1 MKRALIWPLAV
12 AAAALVSASPQ
23 RAAHGESAAR
33 PPDPVPGA
41 LQQQRQCEYD
51 NRRDETLDS
60 TRASFSVRVVGP
72 GNVGMSI
79 TNFGSVGNDHDTR
92 AASFEFPNGSEIEH
106 LIRGGIWIGAV
117 TADGETLVS
126 TASLDQNISNSSD
139 RTTEFLP
146 RLPLTTRSSLIN
158 SPFFD
163 PTAISEEDVL
173 TAYRDFPGPDNANSE
188 DPCPLGI
195 DVSQIT
201 LGWSFKPVD
210 DFLIFNYTIKNVS
223 TVALTNV
230 YLGMFGEFAT
240 NFKGQYAEWPP
251 PSVSV
256 LFDNKVIAWDDT
268 LRLFSERHCSFDRG
282 RAPTYGAMK
291 FLGSRPDSLAGKTVS
306 FNWFEF
312 FPADESRDEDT
323 ERYRLMANGEND
335 PTESIITTCD
345 GGATNDPVEV
355 ISAGPYSILLP
366 GDTLSF
372 AIAFLGGEDVADL
385 ELNASWAQR
394 AFDANY
400 VIPQPPPSPLIHV
413 DASPNGATIYWDRA
427 PESVPDPASG
437 ELDFQGY
444 RIYVSSDNV
453 DFDVVRDVDI
463 VDSVGF
469 NTGFSEVAHDTTI
482 AGRRFDYR
490 LAIPGLRDGFRH
502 WVSVTSYDLG
512 NPGQGLPSLESG
524 VPQNKT
530 LLIPGAEA
538 TARGAGREIVVYPN
552 PYRGQASWDGT
563 LPREKLIWF
572 RHLPARCVIRIFT
585 MSGDL
590 VDEIPFDGES
600 YAAEGTFLL
609 NRPDE
614 DPPVLSG
621 GQAAWDLL
629 TKEDQP
635 VASGLYFFA
644 VEDLATGDFSTGKFL
659 VLK

>member
-1 MKRALIWPLAV
+1 MNRSSRWRIAP
-12 AAAALVSASPQ
+12 AAAMFLCAVVS
-23 RAAHGESAAR
+23 RAAYGESAAR
-33 PPDPVPGA
+33 PPDPIPGS
-41 LQQQRQCEYD
+41 LLQQRQCEYD
-51 NRRDETLDS
+51 NRRDENLDS
-60 TRASFSVRVVGP
+60 TRTSFSVRVVGP
-72 GNVGMSI
+72 GNVGMSV
-79 TNFGSVGNDHDTR
+79 TNFGSVGNDHDSR

-106 LIRGGIWIGAV
+106 MIRGGIWIGAV

-139 RTTEFLP
+139 RSTEYSP

-158 SPFFD
+158 SSFYD
-163 PTAISEEDVL
+163 PTSISEEDVL
-173 TAYRDFPGPDNANSE
+173 TAYRDFPGPDNANAE

-256 LFDNKVIAWDDT
+256 LFRNKVIAWDDS

-282 RAPTYGAMK
+282 RAPNYGAMK
-291 FLGSRPDSLAGKTVS
+291 FLGSRPDSLAGKTVA

-312 FPADESRDEDT
+312 FPADQSRDEDA

-335 PTESIITTCD
+335 PTEFIVTTCD
-345 GGATNDPVEV
+345 GGVANDPVEV
-355 ISAGPYSILLP
+355 MSAGPYSILLP

-372 AIAFLGGEDVADL
+372 AVAFLGGDDVVDL

-400 VIPQPPPSPLIHV
+400 VIPQPPPSPLLRV
-413 DASPNGATIYWDRA
+413 DPSPNGVTVYWDRS
-427 PESVPDPASG
+427 PESVADPASG

-444 RIYVSSDNV
+444 RVYVSSDNV
-453 DFDVVRDVDI
+453 GFDMVRDVDI

-469 NTGFSEVAHDTTI
+469 NTGFSAVAHDTVI
-482 AGRRFDYR
+482 AGEQYDYR
-490 LAIPGLRDGFRH
+490 LTIPGLRDGFRH
-502 WVSVTSYDLG
+502 WVSVTSFDLG
-512 NPGQGLPSLESG
+512 NAGQGLPSLESG

-530 LLIPGAEA
+530 LFIPGAEA
-538 TARGAGREIVVYPN
+538 ARASDGREVVVFPN
-552 PYRGQASWDGT
+552 PYRGQASWDGA
-563 LPREKLIWF
+563 LPREKLVWF
-572 RHLPARCVIRIFT
+572 RHLPERCVIRIFT

-590 VDEIPFDGES
+590 VDEISFNGET
-600 YAAEGTFLL
+600 YAADGTFLL

-614 DPPVLSG
+614 DSPVLSG